1 MNTASISIPDERKM
15 QGLWIPVGVYK
26 LRLSWAKKILCID
39 VKSMKAYYKSNA
51 SIGEFLGCSDRQA
64 RRLVAELVEDGWLV
78 VRYENKG
85 TKNELRYLTVS
96 RKFHAAYHE
105 EERPEM
111 ATPPADNGRTP
122 RPKMATPPAENG
134 HPVLPVSLTI
144 EDKQIEGETAS
155 PTLSLESD
163 RDSKADVLT
172 VKTEFLKLAGRGGR
186 WGAKQTKVAQAL
198 LKDFPPD
205 HICDNMKTLKNECV
219 AKRGQYGWGF
229 SMEKL
234 SWKWEEIETIKGADE
249 EEILAEVRR
258 FYPDYKK
265 AVP

>member
-1 MNTASISIPDERKM
+1 MTEIKISEDRKM

-26 LRLSWAKKILCID
+26 LRLPWAKKILCLD
-39 VKSMKAYYKSNA
+39 VNSLKSYYKSNA

-105 EERPEM
+105 EERPE
-111 ATPPADNGRTP
+111 
-122 RPKMATPPAENG
+122 MATPPAENG